1 MKIILQKNNPIYFI
15 LLLTTLSL
23 LSCTSNDDIPE
34 PIDDTVVSIPD
45 IHFEKKLIELGIDT
59 DQKINQRISKIDAQ
73 SVTSLNLN
81 KYSNFGK
88 IEDLSGIEGF
98 TNITFLAAANQKLTD
113 IDLSSNTKID
123 SLYLF
128 GNSIKEINLSKN
140 TSLKFVNLEAN
151 ELHTVQGLPYATQL
165 RTLNLSW
172 NNFVDFNLI
181 NNSVEVLYITHNT
194 LENFDITQ
202 APNLKNI
209 LAISSNIP
217 YVDLSKNTKL
227 ETLVISGNPLEEMDL
242 QHNINLTHVYM
253 SSTQLSQLDI
263 SHNKK
268 LIDLRID
275 RNPSLTCIQ
284 KGENQEIPT
293 LSLSDYQSLSE
304 NCD

>member
-23 LSCTSNDDIPE
+23 LSCTSDNDIPE
-34 PIDDTVVSIPD
+34 SIDDTVVSIPD

-113 IDLSSNTKID
+113 IDLSANTKID

-181 NNSVEVLYITHNT
+181 NNSIEVLYITHNT

-242 QHNINLTHVYM
+242 QHNTNLTHVYM